1 MLTLSSVQMPGRRS
15 ALLVTDS
22 LRLFL
27 SLERNL
33 RVADYAYGERGAGS
47 IIPPNADLK
56 FEVELVEV

>member
-1 MLTLSSVQMPGRRS
+1 MPGRRS